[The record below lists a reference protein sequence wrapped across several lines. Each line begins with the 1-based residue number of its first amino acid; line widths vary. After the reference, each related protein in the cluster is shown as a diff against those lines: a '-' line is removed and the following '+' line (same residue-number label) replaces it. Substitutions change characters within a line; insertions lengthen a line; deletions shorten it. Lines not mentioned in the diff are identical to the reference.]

1 MRPFRAIGATINHLV
16 ASGAGLIALA
26 PIYVV
31 VVNSLKTAGA
41 AASMSPSLPL
51 HPQWGNF
58 AAVNAQA
65 GLLRAFF
72 NSLLYSFGSTVLAVL
87 LAALAAYALARRRSR
102 RHLVIYFLLIMGIAI
117 PTNYVTLT
125 KVMLFTHL
133 IDTQIGIILIYASQM
148 IPFDVFLI
156 YAFVDSVPRELDE
169 SAFIDGCSPLH
180 TFLRVML
187 PLLRPALVTCGVLN
201 VLNVWSDFINPL
213 YFLSNEHNW
222 PMTLSVFNFFG
233 TAASVIN
240 SNWALVSA
248 DVLLTI
254 LPVILI
260 YIAAQRWILSGLLT
274 GSVKG

>member
-1 MRPFRAIGATINHLV
+1 MRPFRAIRATINHLV

-26 PIYVV
+26 PIYIV
-31 VVNSLKTAGA
+31 VVNSLKTAND

-51 HPQWGNF
+51 NPHWGNL
-58 AAVNAQA
+58 AAVTAQA
-65 GLLRAFF
+65 DLLQAFF
-72 NSLLYSFGSTVLAVL
+72 NSVLYSFGSTALAVL

-117 PTNYVTLT
+117 PTNYVALT
-125 KVMLFTHL
+125 KVMEFTHL

-148 IPFDVFLI
+148 IPFDVFLL

-169 SAFIDGCSPLH
+169 SAFIDGCSPMR
-180 TFLRVML
+180 TFLRILL
-187 PLLRPALVTCGVLN
+187 PLLRPALITCGVLN
-201 VLNVWSDFINPL
+201 VLSVWSDFINPL

-233 TAASVIN
+233 TASAALY

-274 GSVKG
+274 GAVKG

>member
-1 MRPFRAIGATINHLV
+1 
-16 ASGAGLIALA
+16 
-26 PIYVV
+26 
-31 VVNSLKTAGA
+31 
-41 AASMSPSLPL
+41 MSPSPPS

-65 GLLRAFF
+65 HLLQAFF
-72 NSLLYSFGSTVLAVL
+72 NSLLYSFGSTALAVL
-87 LAALAAYALARRRSR
+87 LAALGAFALARRQSR
-102 RHLVIYFLLIMGIAI
+102 GHIVIYFLLIMGIAI

-125 KVMLFTHL
+125 KVMQFTHL
-133 IDTQIGIILIYASQM
+133 LDTQVGIILVYASQM

-169 SAFIDGCSPLH
+169 SAFIDGCSPMR
-180 TFLRVML
+180 TFLTIML
-187 PLLRPALVTCGVLN
+187 PLLRPALVTCGILN

-213 YFLSNEHNW
+213 YLLGSASNW
-222 PMTLSVFNFFG
+222 PMTLSVYNFFG

-248 DVLLTI
+248 DVLMTI

-260 YIAAQRWILSGLLT
+260 YIAAQRWIMSGILT
-274 GSVKG
+274 GAVKG